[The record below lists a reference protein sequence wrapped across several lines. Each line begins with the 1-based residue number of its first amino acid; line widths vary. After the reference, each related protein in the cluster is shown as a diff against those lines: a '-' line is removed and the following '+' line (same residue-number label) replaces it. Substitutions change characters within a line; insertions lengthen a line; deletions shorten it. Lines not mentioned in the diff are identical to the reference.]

1 MILTGREV
9 GAEEALSFGLTN
21 RVVADGQA
29 LAEAQKLAADIAA
42 FPQRCL
48 RSDRRSMLEQWDLGE
63 PDAIKNETRLGLET
77 IKSGETRAGATAFAK
92 GRGRH
97 GEFDD

>member
-9 GAEEALSFGLTN
+9 KGDEALSFGLVN
-21 RVVADGQA
+21 RLVPDGEA
-29 LAEAQKLAADIAA
+29 LAEARKLAAGIAA

-48 RSDRRSMLEQWDLGE
+48 RSDRRSMLDQWDLSE
-63 PDAIKNETRLGLET
+63 ADAIRHEVQLGLET
-77 IKSGETRAGATAFAK
+77 IQSGETREGATAFAR

-97 GEFDD
+97 GEFGD